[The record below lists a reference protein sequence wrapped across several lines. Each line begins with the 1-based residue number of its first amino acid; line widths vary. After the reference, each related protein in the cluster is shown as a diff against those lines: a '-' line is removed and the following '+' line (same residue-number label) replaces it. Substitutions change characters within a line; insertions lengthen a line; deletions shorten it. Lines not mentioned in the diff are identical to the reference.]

1 MPPNGLCFPPAKRR
15 VNPMVQQGDEGLLP
29 FPGKLS
35 SNQKPACRLYALHTG
50 CRRVFVRKQG
60 PQNGCLHPMTE
71 RSRAASGVL
80 RLKSR
85 RPAASLIGSGSL
97 RRPQRR
103 SLRGGN
109 PHSAGNHRR
118 RPAFPSP
125 PRFLQPVS
133 IAPLTHP
140 VQNGNQGFSPLCQT
154 VFHLWGNLRIF
165 LSMDQLVCL
174 QLLQS
179 RAQGLIG
186 DFSDILF
193 HFIETDNAEFHQRIE
208 NGHLVFAV
216 DQRKRVAESGCSKA
230 FIGNAPPAHVI
241 LSFW

>member
-1 MPPNGLCFPPAKRR
+1 MFCLQNHPKYAPIYLNLPSGNNPAPAKIRIGSMPPATASAFPPAKRR

-125 PRFLQPVS
+125 PHAFYSRFRSPHS
-133 IAPLTHP
+133 HIPSRMGIRDFPLSVRLYSTFGGICGYSSRWTSWSASSSFK
-140 VQNGNQGFSPLCQT
+140 V
-154 VFHLWGNLRIF
+154 VLRV
-165 LSMDQLVCL
+165 L
-174 QLLQS
+174 
-179 RAQGLIG
+179 
-186 DFSDILF
+186 
-193 HFIETDNAEFHQRIE
+193 
-208 NGHLVFAV
+208 
-216 DQRKRVAESGCSKA
+216 
-230 FIGNAPPAHVI
+230 
-241 LSFW
+241 